1 MLNFSVL
8 KGDYLGLNV
17 IIELAKVQCTKKN
30 IINRFLQKPIAIS
43 DLIDEVKNQIG
54 QKNKES

>member
-1 MLNFSVL
+1 
-8 KGDYLGLNV
+8 
-17 IIELAKVQCTKKN
+17 
-30 IINRFLQKPIAIS
+30 LQEPVAIS

>member
-8 KGDYLGLNV
+8 KGDDLGLKV

-30 IINRFLQKPIAIS
+30 IINGFLQEPIAIS

>member
-8 KGDYLGLNV
+8 KGDDLGLKV
-17 IIELAKVQCTKKN
+17 IMLAKVQCTKKN
-30 IINRFLQKPIAIS
+30 IINGFLQEPIAIS